1 MKWKT
6 LQHNGILFPPP
17 YESHGIKVKIKG
29 ESVPL
34 SLDQEEMIYQ
44 WAKKKNTPYV
54 QDKIF
59 QKNFT
64 ADFTK
69 TLNSK
74 FKNLSYSDIDFSHA
88 YKLVDKEADQKEM
101 MSKEDKKKLASK
113 RKELREK
120 LKEEYGK
127 AVIDGNVVEVANY
140 MAEPSGIF
148 IGRGDHPMRGKWK
161 PRVSPKDVILN
172 LGKDAKIPKG
182 DWGKIIHDQNSMWLA
197 SWTDELTQKRK
208 YVWLSDSAGIK
219 QERDKAKYDKAK
231 NLAQSIEKIKDRMVK
246 DMNSKDNKMKK
257 IATACYLIYR
267 TAMRV
272 GDEKDPEEA
281 DTVGATT
288 LRKEHIE
295 LTGKDI
301 KFDFLGKDAVRWQ
314 ETVPAVG
321 HDKTFHD
328 NLKELV
334 SNKKPSD
341 EIFDKITSRHVNEY
355 FGSIVKGL
363 TAKVFRTYLASTVVT
378 KYLRENQIPKSVSNT
393 EKLYHAKLAN
403 LEAAKMCNHKR
414 TIPKNFEESLQ
425 KKREILK
432 KAEKINPAEK
442 TLIILKKIESS
453 KPNTEKQ
460 KQAKEKR
467 IKTLNQTIKKQKQNH
482 KERIEKLKLQ
492 VDLTTKT
499 RDYNLGTSL
508 RNYIDPR
515 VFKSWTDEVGAEWE
529 KLYTSALQKK
539 FLWVKSEN
547 ESWKS
552 VSQHY

>member
-17 YESHGIKVKIKG
+17 FESCGIKVKIKG
-29 ESVPL
+29 EPVPL

-54 QDKIF
+54 QDKVF

-64 ADFTK
+64 ADFAK

-101 MSKEDKKKLASK
+101 MPKEDKKKLASK

-127 AVIDGNVVEVANY
+127 AIIDGNVVEVANY
-140 MAEPSGIF
+140 MAEPPGIF

-172 LGKDAKIPKG
+172 LSKNAKIPKG
-182 DWGKIIHDQNSMWLA
+182 NWGKIVHDQNSMWLA

-295 LTGKDI
+295 LTGKEI

-314 ETVPAVG
+314 ETVPAAG

-378 KYLRENQIPKSVSNT
+378 KYLREQDIPKNISDT

-403 LEAAKMCNHKR
+403 LEAAIMCNHKR
-414 TIPKNFEESLQ
+414 TIPKNFEESLE
-425 KKREILK
+425 KKRETLK
-432 KAEKINPAEK
+432 KAEKINPIEK
-442 TLIILKKIESS
+442 ALATLKKAEAS
-453 KPNTEKQ
+453 KPKTEKQ

-467 IKTLNQTIKKQKQNH
+467 IKTLNQAIKKQKQKH

-492 VDLTTKT
+492 IDLTTKT

-515 VFKSWTDEVGAEWE
+515 VFKAWTDEVGAEWE

-547 ESWKS
+547 ENWKS